1 MPTDLLTAIVALVGV
16 VIGAGI
22 GLLYMRQSFQYGSS
36 AGSRGKDALIG
47 DVVRAIPPPAPPPVV
62 QLPPVPDPK
71 PPAPQTPPAAPQK
84 PVVPPPATDMTGA
97 TYTAAGK
104 CSWFGGPN
112 DTGVAADEDLALCER
127 SEVGKFPGLFLA
139 AQPAGTVGTARRLDP
154 DSAFIAMRWDYK
166 RTNRSFLQ
174 AAKVTVQANGRQVTG
189 VQPIDWGPAASTG
202 RIADLS
208 MGLMTAL
215 GITTDDTVTV
225 IVPLPGGAVAQQQP
239 PAQQPASGEP
249 PWLTWARGEIGFHE
263 GPDNTGIQKYTG
275 LAGYGAEHD
284 PWCSI
289 FLGAAFRAVGVPIT
303 GLNAMAQSVITA
315 PSFAK
320 IDSPRIG
327 CVAVFWRGTPTSGTG
342 HVGFWVGQAD
352 NTGHINVLGGNENDQ
367 VMIESLP
374 TSGATMGLLGYYWPT
389 QASSAEPKLV

>member
-1 MPTDLLTAIVALVGV
+1 MPTDLLTAIVALAGV

-47 DVVRAIPPPAPPPVV
+47 DVVRAIPPPAPPPVG
-62 QLPPVPDPK
+62 QLPPMPVPNL
-71 PPAPQTPPAAPQK
+71 QTPQAPPTVPQK
-84 PVVPPPATDMTGA
+84 PVAPAPAPDMTGT
-97 TYTAAGK
+97 TYTVTGK

-139 AQPAGTVGTARRLDP
+139 TQPAGTVGTARRLDP

-174 AAKVTVQANGRQVTG
+174 GTKVIVQANGRQVTG
-189 VQPIDWGPAASTG
+189 VQPIDWGPNANTG

-225 IVPLPGGAVAQQQP
+225 IVPLPGGATSPVP
-239 PAQQPASGEP
+239 GPVPSGEP
-249 PWLTWARGEIGFHE
+249 PWLTWARGEVGFHE
-263 GPDNTGIQKYTG
+263 QPDNTGIQKYTS

-289 FLGAAFRAVGVPIT
+289 FLGAAFQAVGIPIT

-320 IDSPRIG
+320 IDAPRIG
-327 CVAVFWRGTPTSGTG
+327 CIAVFWRGTPTSATG
-342 HVGFWVGQAD
+342 HVGFYVGQVD
-352 NTGHINVLGGNENDQ
+352 SGHINVLGGNESDA
-367 VMIESLP
+367 VRIEPLP
-374 TSGATMGLLGYYWPT
+374 ISGPTMGLLGYYWPA
-389 QASSAEPKLV
+389 QEAEVKVT